1 MRPRSMV
8 TLRVSTAKEK
18 RARRREL
25 RRPYYEGS
33 GRPARN
39 TVAVT
44 AGSGSK
50 SAMSAQPSRGAAPGL
65 ITKGLLAIQCE
76 THSTSRRP
84 VHRWPD
90 IARIE
95 ILSWWSAIQL
105 ACPVCV
111 YAFLTGQ
118 GREENYVSL

>member
-1 MRPRSMV
+1 
-8 TLRVSTAKEK
+8 
-18 RARRREL
+18 
-25 RRPYYEGS
+25 
-33 GRPARN
+33 
-39 TVAVT
+39 VAVT

-50 SAMSAQPSRGAAPGL
+50 SAMSAQPSRGAASGL

-76 THSTSRRP
+76 THSTSCRP

-105 ACPVCV
+105 AGPVCV

-118 GREENYVSL
+118 GREENYVSLTVQSEVPCSRMATSADYGRQNE